1 LARLFFAPQDCGK
14 ELAAMNGDISKLSRL
29 LETCPRDGHFIVSLD
44 NYSDL
49 IQQLGQSLDRTQVLL
64 QQTRAAVIDRWQQ
77 WKRYEDS
84 ANAVVAFIKRLN
96 YARNMASP
104 GRGSFDLHRLQAA
117 KISMEVSSKLL
128 YSSYRFVSFMLLL
141 ETNELR
147 AIQMRLRLWGVGF
160 SFL

>member
-1 LARLFFAPQDCGK
+1 
-14 ELAAMNGDISKLSRL
+14 MNGDISKLSRL
-29 LETCPRDGHFIVSLD
+29 LETCPRDGHFIVGLD

-49 IQQLGQSLDRTQVLL
+49 IQQLGQSLDRSQVLL

-104 GRGSFDLHRLQAA
+104 GRGSFDLQRLQAA
-117 KISMEVSSKLL
+117 KISMEVSSKLNL
-128 YSSYRFVSFMLLL
+128 STLHDVVSFML
-141 ETNELR
+141 
-147 AIQMRLRLWGVGF
+147 
-160 SFL
+160 

>member
-1 LARLFFAPQDCGK
+1 M
-14 ELAAMNGDISKLSRL
+14 AAMNGDISKLSRL
-29 LETCPRDGHFIVSLD
+29 LETCPRDGHFIVGLD

-49 IQQLGQSLDRTQVLL
+49 IQQLGQSLDRSQVLL

-104 GRGSFDLHRLQAA
+104 GRGSFDLQRLQAA
-117 KISMEVSSKLL
+117 KISMEVSSKLNL
-128 YSSYRFVSFMLLL
+128 STLDAVVSFML
-141 ETNELR
+141 
-147 AIQMRLRLWGVGF
+147 
-160 SFL
+160 